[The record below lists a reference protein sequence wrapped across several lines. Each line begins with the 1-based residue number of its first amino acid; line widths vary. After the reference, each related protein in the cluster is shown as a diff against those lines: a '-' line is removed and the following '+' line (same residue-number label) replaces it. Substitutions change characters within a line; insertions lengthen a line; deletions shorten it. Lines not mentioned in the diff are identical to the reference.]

1 MGVIVSKKIQANDQ
15 VDLLSLTAWQM
26 LLGSVPL
33 IIVAAL
39 AGEPAIEWTPALIGG
54 LLYNIVPAT
63 AIGWLLWLYLLK
75 TLKASAVGI
84 GSLLNPIV
92 GVAASAIFLG
102 ELPNHVESAG
112 MLLILLS
119 LGLIAYLASKAK

>member
-1 MGVIVSKKIQANDQ
+1 
-15 VDLLSLTAWQM
+15 
-26 LLGSVPL
+26 
-33 IIVAAL
+33 
-39 AGEPAIEWTPALIGG
+39 

-92 GVAASAIFLG
+92 GVVASAIFLG
-102 ELPNHVESAG
+102 ELPNHVELAG
-112 MLLILLS
+112 MLLILLA
-119 LGLIAYLASKAK
+119 LALISYLASKAK